1 MLTIGTVQKMN
12 KYFDQNP
19 NMTWYGVVWCT
30 TEWVIYENFS
40 IPCQYEYDNGK
51 ELMFYSIMYNAS
63 LADNG
68 FLKTFAFPVPVDP
81 KMLGLKQSID
91 NGIMKYLGKKKEMPS

>member
-1 MLTIGTVQKMN
+1 MRSVASDNQLLFDKDVKLNTIGTVQKMN
-12 KYFDQNP
+12 KYYDQNP

-40 IPCQYEYDNGK
+40 IPCHFEYNTGK
-51 ELMFYSIMYNAS
+51 QMIFYSLLYNAS

-68 FLKTFAFPVPVDP
+68 FLKTFAFP
-81 KMLGLKQSID
+81 
-91 NGIMKYLGKKKEMPS
+91 